1 MDDLGYVFAAYSI
14 IWAIVFLFVLSLY
27 RKERRLRRDVDRL
40 HALLDEDKH
49 D

>member
-14 IWAIVFLFVLSLY
+14 IWAIMFLFVLSLY
-27 RKERRLRRDVDRL
+27 WKERRLRRDVDRL
-40 HALLDEDKH
+40 RALLDEDKR